1 MKAKRIQFALSS
13 PVKVQHEMSLLIGN
27 PLCMC
32 VCVCVGGHFKVHC
45 TVNEY
50 VRLAT
55 QASAASVYVCV
66 CACVLYFNLVL
77 HKTRRALKCL
87 EIYVSYLSACVSEC
101 A

>member
-32 VCVCVGGHFKVHC
+32 VCVCVWRGGHFKVHC

-66 CACVLYFNLVL
+66 CVCF
-77 HKTRRALKCL
+77 
-87 EIYVSYLSACVSEC
+87 ISI
-101 A
+101 